1 MIESTT
7 NVGINHPNE
16 IWFPVKKNCT
26 ATNTANN
33 NENILFS
40 LDCFLM
46 PTKIDNVGE
55 LYQYCSMYLK

>member
-33 NENILFS
+33 NDNMLFS
-40 LDCFLM
+40 LSLFNDYKDLQCRRVISL
-46 PTKIDNVGE
+46 
-55 LYQYCSMYLK
+55 L